1 MKCKFCNTELQE
13 GQVFCNQCGNKVE
26 VDLNE
31 VDKTTI
37 DSNGVMTYDFDF
49 SDQVVSNAPKK
60 DELVVQNVEPAVQNV
75 EPAVQK
81 EQPEVQNVEPAVQN
95 EQLEVQNVEPAVQ
108 KEQPEIQNVETNV
121 QANLNVGSTMQA
133 TTPVEP
139 INNPNEVPTV
149 DAKNN
154 NISVLDEKD
163 LNRKYNLMPIYI
175 IGVVLLIISG
185 YFFYQNVIAYKPA
198 ENSQGNNNENNQ
210 EIIEDTKDDT
220 EEEENKEENKEENSE
235 ENKEENKVE
244 VQTTEVSFS
253 GLILKI
259 PNNLLYTF
267 EGEYLVIYAQD
278 KSWSTVIGVN
288 PGSFYN
294 MKTNKD
300 LAKSLLEAEGVTVH
314 KSNLTYYG
322 GTEWL
327 NFEVELQGE
336 KSIIGYADAP
346 KENCFAVVVS
356 TPDNTFNYTA
366 FKAIAPIIQTA
377 R

>member
-13 GQVFCNQCGNKVE
+13 GQAFCNQCGNKVV

-37 DSNGVMTYDFDF
+37 DSNGVMNYDFDF
-49 SDQVVSNAPKK
+49 SDQVVSNTPKK
-60 DELVVQNVEPAVQNV
+60 VEPVVQS
-75 EPAVQK
+75 
-81 EQPEVQNVEPAVQN
+81 EQTEVQNVEPNVQVTQN
-95 EQLEVQNVEPAVQ
+95 MESNMQVATPVEPQEVQNVEPNVQ
-108 KEQPEIQNVETNV
+108 VTQNVESNIQV
-121 QANLNVGSTMQA
+121 SA
-133 TTPVEP
+133 PVEP

-154 NISVLDEKD
+154 NFNVLDEKD

-175 IGVVLLIISG
+175 IGVVLLIVSG

-210 EIIEDTKDDT
+210 EVIEDTNEET
-220 EEEENKEENKEENSE
+220 EEEVEE

-244 VQTTEVSFS
+244 SNTQNKEENKVEIQTTEVSFS

-267 EGEYLVIYAQD
+267 EGEYLVVYAQD
-278 KSWSTVIGVN
+278 KSWSAVIGVN

-300 LAKSLLEAEGVTVH
+300 LAKSLLESEGVTVY

-346 KENCFAVVVS
+346 KENCFAVVIS
-356 TPDNTFNYTA
+356 TPDNTFNYTG

>member
-13 GQVFCNQCGNKVE
+13 GQAFCNQCGNKVE
-26 VDLNE
+26 LDLNE

-49 SDQVVSNAPKK
+49 SDQVVSNTPKK
-60 DELVVQNVEPAVQNV
+60 DEPAVQN
-75 EPAVQK
+75 
-81 EQPEVQNVEPAVQN
+81 EQPEVQNVEPAIQN
-95 EQLEVQNVEPAVQ
+95 EQPKVQNVEPAVQ

-149 DAKNN
+149 DAKIN

-185 YFFYQNVIAYKPA
+185 YFFYQNVIAYKSA
-198 ENSQGNNNENNQ
+198 ENSQDNNNENNQ
-210 EIIEDTKDDT
+210 EIIEDTKDET
-220 EEEENKEENKEENSE
+220 EEKEENKEDNKEENKEDNKE

-259 PNNLLYTF
+259 PNNLLYAF

-278 KSWSTVIGVN
+278 KSWSAVIGVN

-327 NFEVELQGE
+327 NFEVELKGE

>member
-13 GQVFCNQCGNKVE
+13 GQAFCNQCGNKVE

-49 SDQVVSNAPKK
+49 SDQVVSNTPKK
-60 DELVVQNVEPAVQNV
+60 DELVVQS
-75 EPAVQK
+75 
-81 EQPEVQNVEPAVQN
+81 EQPEVQNVEPNIQN
-95 EQLEVQNVEPAVQ
+95 
-108 KEQPEIQNVETNV
+108 EQPEIQNVETNV

-210 EIIEDTKDDT
+210 EIIEDTKDET
-220 EEEENKEENKEENSE
+220 EEKEENKEDNKED
-235 ENKEENKVE
+235 NKEENKVE
-244 VQTTEVSFS
+244 VQTSEVSFS

-259 PNNLLYTF
+259 PNNLLYAF

-278 KSWSTVIGVN
+278 KSWSAVIGVN

-327 NFEVELQGE
+327 NFEVELKGE